1 MLSIK
6 IICVGKLKERF
17 FLEAAAEYQ
26 KRLGSLCRL
35 EIEELPEARLSAEP
49 TEAEV
54 DAALHRE
61 AESIFLRIPSG
72 AVVAALC
79 IEGKTIDSVGFSQF
93 LEMCALK
100 GKSRLCFI
108 IGGSMGLH
116 QEVKKRADLQLSFSP
131 MTFPHHLVR
140 IMLLEQLYRAFQIQM
155 GSKYHK

>member
-116 QEVKKRADLQLSFSP
+116 REVKERADLQLSFSP

>member
-116 QEVKKRADLQLSFSP
+116 QEVKERADLQLSFSP

>member
-72 AVVAALC
+72 AVVTALC

-116 QEVKKRADLQLSFSP
+116 QEVKERADLQLSFSP

>member
-17 FLEAAAEYQ
+17 FTDAAAEYR
-26 KRLGSLCRL
+26 KRLDSLCRL
-35 EIEELPEARLSAEP
+35 EVEELPEARISAEP
-49 TEAEV
+49 TQAETE
-54 DAALHRE
+54 AALHRE
-61 AESIFLRIPSG
+61 AESILLRIPSG
-72 AVVAALC
+72 AVTVALC

-93 LEMCALK
+93 LDMCAVK

-108 IGGSMGLH
+108 IGGSLGLH
-116 QEVKKRADLQLSFSP
+116 EEVKQRADLRLSFSP
-131 MTFPHHLVR
+131 MTFPHHLAR

>member
-17 FLEAAAEYQ
+17 YLDAAAEYQ
-26 KRLGSLCRL
+26 KRLGTLCRL
-35 EIEELPEARLSAEP
+35 DVEELPETRLSAEP
-49 TEAEV
+49 TEAEIE
-54 DAALHRE
+54 AALHRE

-72 AVVAALC
+72 AVTVALC
-79 IEGKTIDSVGFSQF
+79 IEGKTVDSVGFSRF

-100 GKSRLCFI
+100 GKSRLCFV

-116 QEVKKRADLQLSFSP
+116 QEVKERAALQLSFSP

-140 IMLLEQLYRAFQIQM
+140 IMLLEQLYRAFQIQL

>member
-17 FLEAAAEYQ
+17 FTDAAAEYR
-26 KRLGSLCRL
+26 KRLDSLCRL
-35 EIEELPEARLSAEP
+35 EVEELPEARVSAEP
-49 TEAEV
+49 TQAETE
-54 DAALHRE
+54 AALHRE
-61 AESIFLRIPSG
+61 AESILLRIPSG
-72 AVVAALC
+72 AVTVALC

-93 LEMCALK
+93 LDMCAVK

-108 IGGSMGLH
+108 IGGSLGLH
-116 QEVKKRADLQLSFSP
+116 EEVKQRADLRLSFSP

-140 IMLLEQLYRAFQIQM
+140 IMLLEQLYRAFQIRM

>member
-17 FLEAAAEYQ
+17 YLDAAAEYQ
-26 KRLGSLCRL
+26 KRLGGLCRL
-35 EIEELPEARLSAEP
+35 EVEELPEARLTAEP

-54 DAALHRE
+54 EVALHRE
-61 AESIFLRIPSG
+61 AESIFLRVPSG
-72 AVVAALC
+72 AVEVALC

-93 LEMCALK
+93 LDMCALK
-100 GKSRLCFI
+100 GKSRICFI
-108 IGGSMGLH
+108 IGGSNGLH
-116 QEVKKRADLQLSFSP
+116 PEVKERADLQLSFSP

-140 IMLLEQLYRAFQIQM
+140 VMLLEQLYRAFQIQL

>member
-17 FLEAAAEYQ
+17 FTDAAAEYR
-26 KRLGSLCRL
+26 KRLDSLCRL
-35 EIEELPEARLSAEP
+35 EVEELPEARISAEP
-49 TEAEV
+49 TQAETE
-54 DAALHRE
+54 AALHRE
-61 AESIFLRIPSG
+61 AESILLRIPSG
-72 AVVAALC
+72 AVTVALC

-93 LEMCALK
+93 LDMCAVK

-108 IGGSMGLH
+108 IGGSLGLH
-116 QEVKKRADLQLSFSP
+116 EEVKQRADLRLSFSP

-140 IMLLEQLYRAFQIQM
+140 IMLLEQLYRAFQIRM